1 MGLKRRNPARTR
13 LLTTPVVPLVAAP
26 SVAND
31 KPAVQ
36 IENEVTKTEAPVAT
50 ATPAPQAQR
59 VSNEER
65 HRMIAKVAYG
75 FAERANFA
83 NDPVVNWL
91 AAEREVDAL
100 LSRMA
105 S

>member
-13 LLTTPVVPLVAAP
+13 LL
-26 SVAND
+26 S
-31 KPAVQ
+31 
-36 IENEVTKTEAPVAT
+36 
-50 ATPAPQAQR
+50 ATPAPVVAAEAAKVEKIEKVEKVEAPQPVVEAAAPR
-59 VSNEER
+59 VEAPRLSGEER
-65 HRMIAKVAYG
+65 HRLIAKIAYG
-75 FAERANFA
+75 FAERAGFA

-100 LSRMA
+100 LSRLA